1 MNAKLEYCG
10 NYLELANF
18 KYYPEEAEKGNPYNT
33 SFDVKVVSGL
43 FSGYSEYWEYDHRE
57 LAGFISQLEE
67 LAAGKINEVILQEI
81 GVGQQIHFEGD
92 GQGHITVSGTI
103 SSDGVHPQSLSFEFV
118 TDQTVYTDFIK
129 QLQML

>member
-18 KYYPEEAEKGNPYNT
+18 KYYPEEENSGNPYNT
-33 SFDVKVVSGL
+33 SFDVKVVSD
-43 FSGYSEYWEYDHRE
+43 GYSGHSQYWEYDHRE

-67 LAAGKINEVILQEI
+67 LAAGKINEVVFQEI
-81 GVGQQIHFEGD
+81 GTGQRIFFKGD

>member
-1 MNAKLEYCG
+1 MNAKLEFCG
-10 NYLELANF
+10 SCLEIVNF
-18 KYYPEEAEKGNPYNT
+18 SYYPEEENSGNPYNT

-92 GQGHITVSGTI
+92 GLGHITVRGTI
-103 SSDGVHPQSLSFEFV
+103 NSDGVHSQSLSFEFV
-118 TDQTVYTDFIK
+118 TDQTVFPPFIS
-129 QLQML
+129 QLKEL

>member
-33 SFDVKVVSGL
+33 DFDIKVVSD
-43 FSGYSEYWEYDHRE
+43 GYSGHSQYWEYDHRE
-57 LAGFISQLEE
+57 LPHFIAQLED
-67 LAAGKINEVILQEI
+67 LMYARINEVVFQEI
-81 GVGQQIHFEGD
+81 GTGQRIFFKGD